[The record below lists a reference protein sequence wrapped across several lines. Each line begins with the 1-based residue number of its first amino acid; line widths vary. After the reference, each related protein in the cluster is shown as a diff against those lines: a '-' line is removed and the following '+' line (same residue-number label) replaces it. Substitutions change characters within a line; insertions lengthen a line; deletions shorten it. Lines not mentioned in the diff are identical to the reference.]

1 MAPIE
6 EQITRMWRRL
16 ARENA
21 LLLGMLAE
29 GRSLWEAEEALQ
41 EVAPWITCGLRPP
54 IRGTQTPAARTRGA
68 QRPHGAPPFRGAL

>member
-21 LLLGMLAE
+21 LLLSMLAE
-29 GRSLWEAEEALQ
+29 GRSLWEAEEALR
-41 EVAPWITCGLRPP
+41 EAAPYLACGLRP
-54 IRGTQTPAARTRGA
+54 RGRPRPAADVRRSRA
-68 QRPHGAPPFRGAL
+68 V